1 MAFPHVEDGTFD
13 QLGHQKQIMS
23 FIQLDFFSKLM
34 FILLNQEVMWD
45 LLMASSNI

>member
-23 FIQLDFFSKLM
+23 FIQLDFFFKINVYTVKSG
-34 FILLNQEVMWD
+34 
-45 LLMASSNI
+45 SNVGSTDGL

>member
-23 FIQLDFFSKLM
+23 FIQLDFFFFKINVYTAESR
-34 FILLNQEVMWD
+34 
-45 LLMASSNI
+45 SNMGSTDGL